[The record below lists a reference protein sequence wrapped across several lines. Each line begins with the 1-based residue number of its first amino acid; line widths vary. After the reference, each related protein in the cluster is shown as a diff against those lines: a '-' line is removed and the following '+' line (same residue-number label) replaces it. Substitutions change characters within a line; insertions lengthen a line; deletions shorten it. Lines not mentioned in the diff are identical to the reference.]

1 MPCRGRI
8 SGPSSPIKCT
18 QTDPGTK
25 KMEIVC
31 CSGLQA
37 SLKKMAVIGLW
48 LQWLVVTSLWRLLP
62 LVVYGPD
69 PPCRRILRP
78 IFRLKEHPEIRNFEI
93 LTAVTAAVTA
103 FRNMKPC
110 NLANRQR
117 YSVGTRQ
124 RYSVGTRQRYSV
136 GTRQRYSVGTRQRY
150 SVGTRHLIAGWKRHT
165 KDKCRNLIV
174 RHTNFHFIITIK
186 DN

>member
-8 SGPSSPIKCT
+8 SGPGSSTKCT

-37 SLKKMAVIGLW
+37 SLKKIAVIGLW
-48 LQWLVVTSLWRLLP
+48 LPWLVVTSLWSLLP

-69 PPCRRILRP
+69 PPCRRIQRP
-78 IFRLKEHPEIRNFEI
+78 IFRLKEHPVIQTFEI
-93 LTAVTAAVTA
+93 LTVVTAAVTV
-103 FRNMKPC
+103 FRNMTPC
-110 NLANRQR
+110 NLVNRQR
-117 YSVGTRQ
+117 YSVGSRQ
-124 RYSVGTRQRYSV
+124 LTAGLKRYNT
-136 GTRQRYSVGTRQRY
+136 
-150 SVGTRHLIAGWKRHT
+150 
-165 KDKCRNLIV
+165 DKCRNLIV
-174 RHTNFHFIITIK
+174 RYTNFYFIIVTIK